1 MQCESV
7 QSPTNN
13 RKSSKYIFN
22 IHFHMIGLDVE
33 AGGFPNLEY
42 NSTSS
47 VEGVVYLITNNELQ
61 LLDSAMGYPQVTWST
76 A

>member
-1 MQCESV
+1 M
-7 QSPTNN
+7 T
-13 RKSSKYIFN
+13 
-22 IHFHMIGLDVE
+22 GLDVE

-61 LLDSAMGYPQVTWST
+61 LLDSAMGYPQVTQ
-76 A
+76 